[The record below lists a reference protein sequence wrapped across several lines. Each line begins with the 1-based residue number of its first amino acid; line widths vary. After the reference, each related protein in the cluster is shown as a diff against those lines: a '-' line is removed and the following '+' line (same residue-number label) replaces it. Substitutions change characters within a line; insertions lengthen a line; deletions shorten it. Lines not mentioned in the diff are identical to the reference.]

1 MWVLIYKE
9 NNVAHIIIDSLK
21 EHIAKKI
28 ISLLSLIL

>member
-21 EHIAKKI
+21 EHIAKK
-28 ISLLSLIL
+28 SFLC